1 MKKSGLADS
10 PFFPRPSSEPDV
22 RPPSQPVV
30 DQPVYPQ
37 PAEPMNGRTNEHLNV
52 RAVEPM
58 NTRTDERMNVRAD
71 ERLNSRTDA
80 QANVRTDERPSRPIS
95 RQSYNIY
102 DDQAEAIDGLALR
115 WRKERGRHI
124 TKGEVMREL
133 LDQALQMHG

>member
-22 RPPSQPVV
+22 PPPSQPVV

-37 PAEPMNGRTNEHLNV
+37 PIEPMNGRTDEQVNV
-52 RAVEPM
+52 RAVERL
-58 NTRTDERMNVRAD
+58 NSRTDEQMNVRAD
-71 ERLNSRTDA
+71 ERVNART
-80 QANVRTDERPSRPIS
+80 NERPSRPVS

-133 LDQALQMHG
+133 LDQALKTQR